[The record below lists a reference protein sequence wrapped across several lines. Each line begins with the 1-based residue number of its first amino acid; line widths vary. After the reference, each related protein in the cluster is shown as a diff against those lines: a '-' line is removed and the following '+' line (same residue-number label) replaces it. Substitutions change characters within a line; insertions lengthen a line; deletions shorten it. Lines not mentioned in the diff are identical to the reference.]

1 MRLYNPTPEAI
12 GGSFD
17 GRRYPI
23 LPNSFIE
30 VADMIGS
37 WILERESFRGLV
49 ELNTSS
55 VKPGDKNG
63 KKNFER
69 YIVEQTFKGLE
80 LYIEMKNEVLNQ
92 WINLD
97 TELKGENQYGT
108 TLQHKDVRA
117 CTKAIETAKSL
128 IKDLESK
135 YNLKFEKEEI
145 LQKSVDMQHS
155 IDTIISE
162 FEADAEKKALSV
174 KQEKEL
180 NDLLSSMIPKNEI
193 TGNTSI
199 SI

>member
-30 VADMIGS
+30 VADMIGA

-162 FEADAEKKALSV
+162 FEVDAEKKALSV

-180 NDLLSSMIPKNEI
+180 NDLLSSMIPKSEI